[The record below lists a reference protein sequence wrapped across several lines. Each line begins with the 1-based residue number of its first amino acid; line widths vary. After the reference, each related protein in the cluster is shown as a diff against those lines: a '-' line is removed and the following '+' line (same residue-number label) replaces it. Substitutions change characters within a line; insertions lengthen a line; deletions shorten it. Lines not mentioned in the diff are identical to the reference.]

1 MKITAIL
8 PDDLISDIQ
17 KYTNGKNITDS
28 LSIALSEYLKIIKL
42 KKLNDKVS
50 NSTLAFKDNFSA
62 SKVRDLNRKR

>member
-1 MKITAIL
+1 MKVTAIL
-8 PDDLISDIQ
+8 PDKLISDIQ

-42 KKLNDKVS
+42 KKLIDKVS
-50 NSTLAFKDNFSA
+50 NSPLAFKDNFSA